1 MSAAAAAG
9 LTRPAEVI
17 AAAAQRASAAAS
29 DVDAGTAPS
38 LAETLAGFGALGA
51 LGLGVQRAD
60 DDVSDAA
67 ELLCAVAGECM
78 STAFSLWA
86 QRMVTE
92 YVRASSLPDRDELLT
107 ELTSGRL
114 AGSIAMATA
123 LQESA
128 GLGTVPTVAVPDDGG
143 GYRVSG
149 RIAWASNIAPGTL
162 VILPARVE
170 AALGDVD
177 TADRVLLAVRV
188 GADGFSTR
196 PVEGLLALDATRS
209 AMLMF
214 DGVRV
219 PADAVLATSLGAA
232 AAQRATHYLLQT
244 ALCLGLARRALAEAA
259 ARLEGPNGVL
269 AGFQRRLEAERDRL
283 ARDLRAFTSDVR
295 ATDPHA
301 VTRLR
306 FDAARLAQGA
316 ANQEAALTGGRG
328 YLTASATNRRL
339 REAAF
344 LPVQSPSEVQLLCEL
359 EQFGDRPADQY
370 SI

>member
-1 MSAAAAAG
+1 MSGSVIEAGPVIEAASRRAADAAA
-9 LTRPAEVI
+9 
-17 AAAAQRASAAAS
+17 
-29 DVDAGTAPS
+29 DVDGGTAPS
-38 LAETLAGFGALGA
+38 LAETLAGYGSLGA
-51 LGLGVQRAD
+51 LGLGVERAD

-67 ELLCAVAGECM
+67 ELLAAVAGECM

-92 YVRASSLPDRDELLT
+92 YVRASSLPGREALLSD
-107 ELTSGRL
+107 LVSGRL

-128 GLGTVPTVAVPDDGG
+128 GLGTVPTVAVPDGEG

-162 VILPARVE
+162 VILPARVDDE
-170 AALGDVD
+170 
-177 TADRVLLAVRV
+177 RVLVAVRV
-188 GADGFSTR
+188 GADGFTTR

-209 AMLMF
+209 AMLLL
-214 DGVRV
+214 DDVHV
-219 PADAVLATSLGAA
+219 SADAVLATSLQAA
-232 AAQRATHYLLQT
+232 AEQRATHYLLQA
-244 ALCLGLARRALAEAA
+244 ALCLGLARRALVEAA
-259 ARLEGPNGVL
+259 ARLDGANGVL
-269 AGFQRRLEAERDRL
+269 AGFQRRLEDEYQQLSGELRL
-283 ARDLRAFTSDVR
+283 AASAVS

-306 FDAARLAQGA
+306 FDAARLAQASTG
-316 ANQEAALTGGRG
+316 QEAALTGGRG

-359 EQFGDRPADQY
+359 EQFGDHPADYY